1 MAKAIAAAA
10 AVHPLPPP
18 LARLTVAWLAC
29 THLALAAVDAVF
41 CLFLAS
47 MWLLFWGLATKE
59 IGRLACGEGCA
70 VVTAAYKVVSVAAG
84 VTLALVLPFNV
95 LLMALMMARAKAAA
109 AAAATATDIEATKV
123 RNGGK

>member
-1 MAKAIAAAA
+1 MTIAAAA
-10 AVHPLPPP
+10 AQVHPLPPP
-18 LARLTVAWLAC
+18 PARRTVAWSAC
-29 THLALAAVDAVF
+29 THLAWSAVI
-41 CLFLAS
+41 CLLPAS
-47 MWLLFWGLATKE
+47 LWLYFWGLATKE